1 MENVDSTGSP
11 TVDDLG
17 QATDE
22 ALIARMMEPEQEAA
36 PQPDP
41 EPEPEEE
48 PVEASDTTP
57 EEGVEDAE
65 HEEVEEEVFAESN
78 DDADEEPETFTVR
91 VDGEEQSVTLEQ
103 LKQGYSGQ
111 SYIQTQMQKV
121 AEQRKEAEQIF
132 GALAQERAQ
141 VQQALQ
147 MLQDG
152 TFAAP
157 PVAPD
162 EALFET
168 DPLAFMEARLA
179 YDKQAAE
186 YQERLGQLQN
196 QVSAHTQTQQQARQ
210 VYLAREAEML
220 QGFAPEL
227 FDESQGEANRKAL
240 VDSAVESYGFSVEEM
255 GMVMD
260 HRHVRVL
267 KDALA
272 YRALNSESGKKQ
284 VEKKVQTK
292 QVRSSKRKVNADQQR
307 RQKMQD
313 RLRQTGEI
321 EDAIGLLL
329 E

>member
-1 MENVDSTGSP
+1 MQDVDSTAQP
-11 TVDDLG
+11 TVSEFNEVSEEELM
-17 QATDE
+17 
-22 ALIARMMEPEQEAA
+22 ARMSEPEQVPA
-36 PQPDP
+36 PQPAL
-41 EPEPEEE
+41 EPEPDPE

-57 EEGVEDAE
+57 EEDVEDAKY
-65 HEEVEEEVFAESN
+65 EEVEEEVFAESDQ
-78 DDADEEPETFTVR
+78 DDSDEPELFSVK
-91 VDGEEQSVTLEQ
+91 VDGEEQSVTLEE
-103 LKQGYSGQ
+103 LRRGYSGQ
-111 SYIQTQMQKV
+111 TFINQQMQKV

-162 EALFET
+162 EALFQT

-179 YDKQAAE
+179 YDKEAAE
-186 YQERLGQLQN
+186 YQERLSQLQEQAN
-196 QVSAHTQTQQQARQ
+196 ANNQTQQQARQ
-210 VYLAREAEML
+210 AYLAREAELL

-227 FDESQGEANRKAL
+227 FDENQGEANRKAL
-240 VDSAVESYGFSVEEM
+240 VDSAVESYGFTPEEM

-284 VEKKVQTK
+284 VEKKMQTK
-292 QVRSSKRKVNADQQR
+292 QVRSSKRKVNAEQQR
-307 RQKMQD
+307 QQ
-313 RLRQTGEI
+313 RLRQKLKETGNI
-321 EDAIGLLL
+321 EDALGLLD
-329 E
+329 

>member
-1 MENVDSTGSP
+1 MQDVDSTAQP
-11 TVDDLG
+11 TVSEFNEVSEEELM
-17 QATDE
+17 
-22 ALIARMMEPEQEAA
+22 ARMSEPEQEPA
-36 PQPDP
+36 PQPAP
-41 EPEPEEE
+41 EPEPDPE

-57 EEGVEDAE
+57 EEDVEDAE
-65 HEEVEEEVFAESN
+65 YEEVEEEVFAESDQ
-78 DDADEEPETFTVR
+78 DDSEEPELFSVK
-91 VDGEEQSVTLEQ
+91 VDGEEQSVTLEE
-103 LKQGYSGQ
+103 LRRGYSGQ
-111 SYIQTQMQKV
+111 TFINQQMQKV

-168 DPLAFMEARLA
+168 DPLAFMQQKLE

-186 YQERLGQLQN
+186 YQSRLSQLQEQAN
-196 QVSAHTQTQQQARQ
+196 ANNQTQQQARQ
-210 VYLAREAEML
+210 VYLAREAELL

-227 FDESQGEANRKAL
+227 FDENQGEANRKAL
-240 VDSAVESYGFSVEEM
+240 VDSAVESYGFTPEEM

-292 QVRSSKRKVNADQQR
+292 QVRSSKRKVNAEQQR
-307 RQKMQD
+307 QK
-313 RLRQTGEI
+313 RLRQKLKETGNI
-321 EDAIGLLL
+321 EDALSLLD
-329 E
+329 

>member
-1 MENVDSTGSP
+1 MEDLDSTGSP
-11 TVDDLG
+11 MTDDMG

-22 ALIARMMEPEQEAA
+22 ALMARMMEPEQEVTPEQE
-36 PQPDP
+36 PQ
-41 EPEPEEE
+41 EEE
-48 PVEASDTTP
+48 ETEIVEAVDATP
-57 EEGVEDAE
+57 EEDAEDAE
-65 HEEVEEEVFAESN
+65 YEEVEEEVFAESN
-78 DDADEEPETFTVR
+78 DDTDEEPETFTVR

-111 SYIQTQMQKV
+111 SYIHQQMSKV

-162 EALFET
+162 EALFQT
-168 DPLAFMEARLA
+168 DPLQFMEQKLA
-179 YDKQAAE
+179 YDKQLAE
-186 YQERLGQLQN
+186 YNSRLGQLHE
-196 QVSAHTQTQQQARQ
+196 QVNANTQTQQQARQ
-210 VYLAREAEML
+210 VYLAREAELL

-227 FDESQGEANRKAL
+227 FDENQGATNRKAL
-240 VDSAVESYGFSVEEM
+240 VDSAVSAYGFTPEEM

-272 YRALNSESGKKQ
+272 YQALNSESGKKQ

-307 RQKMQD
+307 RQKMQQ
-313 RLRQTGEI
+313 RLKQSGEI

>member
-78 DDADEEPETFTVR
+78 DDADEEPEMFTVK

-111 SYIQTQMQKV
+111 SYIHQQMSKV

-157 PVAPD
+157 PAAPD

-168 DPLAFMEARLA
+168 DPLAFMQQKLE
-179 YDKQAAE
+179 YDKQVTE
-186 YQERLGQLQN
+186 YQSRLGQLQEHAQAN
-196 QVSAHTQTQQQARQ
+196 QETMNQARQ

-227 FDESQGEANRKAL
+227 FDETNGEANRKAL
-240 VDSAVESYGFSVEEM
+240 VDSAVEAYGFTAEEM
-255 GMVMD
+255 GMVVD

-267 KDALA
+267 RDALA
-272 YRALNSESGKKQ
+272 YRNLNSESGKKK
-284 VEKKVQTK
+284 VEQKVQTK
-292 QVRSSKRKVNADQQR
+292 QVRSSKRKVNAEQQR
-307 RQKMQD
+307 RQKM
-313 RLRQTGEI
+313 RQQLKKSGDI
-321 EDAIGLLL
+321 EDAIGLLI

>member
-36 PQPDP
+36 PQPVP
-41 EPEPEEE
+41 EPEPDPE
-48 PVEASDTTP
+48 PAEASDTTP
-57 EEGVEDAE
+57 AEDVEDAE
-65 HEEVEEEVFAESN
+65 YEEVEEEVFAESDQ
-78 DDADEEPETFTVR
+78 DDSEEPELFSVK
-91 VDGEEQSVTLEQ
+91 VDGEEQSVTLDE
-103 LKQGYSGQ
+103 LRRGYSGQ
-111 SYIQTQMQKV
+111 TFINQQMQKV

-227 FDESQGEANRKAL
+227 FDENQGETNRKAL
-240 VDSAVESYGFSVEEM
+240 VDSAVESYGFTPEEM
-255 GMVMD
+255 GMVLD
-260 HRHVRVL
+260 HRHVLVL
-267 KDALA
+267 RDALA

-292 QVRSSKRKVNADQQR
+292 QVRSSKRKVNAEQQR
-307 RQKMQD
+307 QK
-313 RLRQTGEI
+313 RLRQKLKETGNI
-321 EDAIGLLL
+321 EDALSLLDS
-329 E
+329 